1 MKRKR
6 MAGGDDTP
14 NLSARD
20 GGHGAS
26 RRRALNAT
34 LTAVGLV
41 LAAAGTGAGDK
52 IPAPPFYELLPAN
65 YPYPLI
71 RVCST
76 QEGICAVPYSLPP
89 GEPCSCVRSDSVWVS
104 GVVTH

>member
-1 MKRKR
+1 V
-6 MAGGDDTP
+6 P

-20 GGHGAS
+20 GGPGVS
-26 RRRALNAT
+26 RRRALSAA
-34 LTAVGLV
+34 LTVVGLV

-52 IPAPPFYELLPAN
+52 IPAPPFYALLPAN

-76 QEGICAVPYSLPP
+76 QEGICAVPYYLPP
-89 GEPCSCVRSDSVWVS
+89 GEPCSCVRRDSVWVS